1 MPRALS
7 LMQAGLL
14 VCNLA
19 MSPALAQ
26 VAGEDLDGPPPA
38 TATQP
43 QSTAP
48 LQPGAKPQPSAPMP
62 PGAQPHAQVR
72 RFIERFHAANTAG
85 DGRLTLA
92 QAQAG
97 HMPMIARNFDAI
109 DTQHRGYVTLQDI
122 RAYRQQMRA
131 MRESQDGTSN

>member
-1 MPRALS
+1 MPRTLS

-19 MSPALAQ
+19 TSPALAQ

-38 TATQP
+38 AAAQPPPTAMQP
-43 QSTAP
+43 QAP
-48 LQPGAKPQPSAPMP
+48 QPGAQVQP
-62 PGAQPHAQVR
+62 GVQPRARVQ
-72 RFIERFHAANTAG
+72 RFIERFHAANTTG

-92 QAQAG
+92 QAQSG
-97 HMPMIARNFDAI
+97 HMPMVVRNFDTI

-122 RAYRQQMRA
+122 RVYRRQVRA
-131 MRESQDGTSN
+131 MREGGGGSSN